1 MGQVS
6 IGSYEHISGM
16 VMAGHK
22 GNGVI
27 SAFILKVLMPLVFIR
42 TFPSSSFRGCK
53 EEQDIITQNKHCLER
68 KADEE
73 RVLNIAL
80 VSLAFS
86 TIWMGSHSY

>member
-1 MGQVS
+1 MEVS
-6 IGSYEHISGM
+6 EDVHGDGRLKLSFVS
-16 VMAGHK
+16 AGR
-22 GNGVI
+22 NGPP
-27 SAFILKVLMPLVFIR
+27 F
-42 TFPSSSFRGCK
+42 SFRGCK